1 MRDGISVGGRSAI
14 GTERIY
20 RRTVLALTGLAA
32 LLAVYPLLRLFF
44 DFEIDNTEGWNA
56 YHQLRAL
63 AGLPLYQGGSP
74 YFFNNYPPL
83 SFYLVAALSHLTGDV
98 NLAGRMLSAASLL
111 ALCLAAR
118 SIVRSAGGSR
128 TDGMLAAAVCA
139 LLFLGLLPDHVGK
152 NNPQLA
158 AQACAL
164 WGLAVHLGGRS
175 NVRRG
180 IGTALLFSA
189 ALLIKHNL
197 IVLPLIVA
205 VDLLRNGERRARLGY
220 FITGLTAAGICGA
233 GLWSAGDGAFFR
245 QLLASRHW
253 DVTRAFLFTTE
264 TLVLFQAPL
273 AVAVIGL
280 FTLRRLSPSG
290 LILAYL
296 FGTAALGAVFLGG
309 AGCDVNVLFGTV
321 IAASTAVG
329 LTAHFVVL
337 PQIRPALALIACSGA
352 LLMAP
357 QNLGRLG
364 VEALGEMAERE
375 AAFHRDVE
383 YLRGIEGTA
392 LCQSHLLCLR
402 AGKPAFYDPINM
414 LQAVTLGRLPED
426 TVTGMLRRHEI
437 AVVEI
442 FDPPRHAED
451 DNPGALE
458 APPRWKDFQDEVFQ
472 VLREEYTVD
481 RIGLSG
487 RFYRPKSNPAARQ
500 PTGRPQI
507 KVE

>member
-1 MRDGISVGGRSAI
+1 MRDGTLSEVRSAI
-14 GTERIY
+14 GAERTY

-83 SFYLVAALSHLTGDV
+83 SFYLVAALSPLTGDV
-98 NLAGRMLSAASLL
+98 NFAGRVLSAAALF

-128 TDGMLAAAVCA
+128 IDGLLAATTCA

-152 NNPQLA
+152 NNPQLPA
-158 AQACAL
+158 EACVL
-164 WGLAVHLGGRS
+164 WGLAVHLREG
-175 NVRRG
+175 NDLRRG
-180 IGTALLFSA
+180 ALSALLFSA
-189 ALLIKHNL
+189 GLLIKHNL

-205 VDLLRNGERRARLGY
+205 VDLLRNGGRRAQLGY
-220 FITGLTAAGICGA
+220 FITGPGIAVLSGA
-233 GLWSAGDGAFFR
+233 WLWSAGDGAFFR
-245 QLLASRHW
+245 QLLASRTW
-253 DVTRAFLFTTE
+253 DITRAFLFTTE
-264 TLVLFQAPL
+264 TLVQFQAPL
-273 AVAVIGL
+273 AAAAIGL
-280 FTLRRLSPSG
+280 FAARRLRPSG
-290 LILAYL
+290 LILGSMLGA
-296 FGTAALGAVFLGG
+296 TALGAVFLGG

-321 IAASTAVG
+321 IAASVAVG
-329 LTAHFVVL
+329 LTAHRSAPPRV
-337 PQIRPALALIACSGA
+337 RPALALIACSGA
-352 LLMAP
+352 LLMVP

-364 VEALGEMAERE
+364 VEALGEMSERE
-375 AAFHRDVE
+375 AAFRRDVE

-402 AGKPAFYDPINM
+402 AGRPAFYDPINM

-442 FDPPRHAED
+442 FDVPRRAED

-472 VLREEYTVD
+472 VLREEYVID
-481 RIGLSG
+481 RIGVSG
-487 RFYRPKSNPAARQ
+487 RFYRPKA
-500 PTGRPQI
+500 G
-507 KVE
+507 